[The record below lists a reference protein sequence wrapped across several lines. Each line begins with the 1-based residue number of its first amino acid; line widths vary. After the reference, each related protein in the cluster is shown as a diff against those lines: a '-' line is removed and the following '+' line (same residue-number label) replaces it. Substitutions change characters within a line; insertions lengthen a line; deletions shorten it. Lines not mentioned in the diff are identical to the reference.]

1 VQTQLLIK
9 IRVMLKKIDF
19 KYLVGAI
26 SAFALSIGTMHGAV
40 QNYIHF
46 AGIDN
51 EMAFCVMA
59 FMLGGICLMYVK
71 KS

>member
-1 VQTQLLIK
+1 
-9 IRVMLKKIDF
+9 MLKKIDF

>member
-1 VQTQLLIK
+1 MGL
-9 IRVMLKKIDF
+9 
-19 KYLVGAI
+19 
-26 SAFALSIGTMHGAV
+26 GTMHGVV
-40 QNYIHF
+40 QSYIHF

-59 FMLGGICLMYVK
+59 FMIGVICLMFSK

>member
-1 VQTQLLIK
+1 
-9 IRVMLKKIDF
+9 MLNKIDF

-26 SAFALSIGTMHGAV
+26 GALSLGLLTMAGVV

-51 EMAFCVMA
+51 EMAFAGMSLFGGVL
-59 FMLGGICLMYVK
+59 FSLGIK
-71 KS
+71 K

>member
-1 VQTQLLIK
+1 
-9 IRVMLKKIDF
+9 MLKKIDF

-26 SAFALSIGTMHGAV
+26 SAFALGLGTMHGVV
-40 QNYIHF
+40 QSYIHF

-59 FMLGGICLMYVK
+59 FMIGVICLMFSK

>member
-1 VQTQLLIK
+1 
-9 IRVMLKKIDF
+9 MLKKIDF

-59 FMLGGICLMYVK
+59 FMLGGICLMCIK